1 MQVKAPEIPGKT
13 CSDELSFLSCH
24 TLRTVL
30 ARSRRKRSTITPFR
44 FESTIPRTLPH
55 TVNRTLTGTAQPC
68 SLDSGGVCNVIV
80 VTNSEEFCVPE

>member
-1 MQVKAPEIPGKT
+1 MQVKAAEIHGKT

-24 TLRTVL
+24 TSEPCKRGHGENSQPSLRSDL
-30 ARSRRKRSTITPFR
+30 KAPS
-44 FESTIPRTLPH
+44 RTLPH

-68 SLDSGGVCNVIV
+68 SLDSGGVCDVDV